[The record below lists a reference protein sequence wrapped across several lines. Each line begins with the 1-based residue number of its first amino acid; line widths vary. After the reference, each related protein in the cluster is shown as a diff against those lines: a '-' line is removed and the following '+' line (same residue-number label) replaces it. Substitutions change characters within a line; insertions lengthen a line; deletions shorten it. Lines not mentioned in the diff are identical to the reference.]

1 MKRWSIALAGLLFA
15 GCSAVQTNRVLVT
28 VKRDYSPIPKASEQV
43 VLQFNLNDLQAKLSS
58 LKGNGVT
65 VTDQHFGKQV
75 PAQLIDTNNDG
86 KADYVQL
93 SYTFESN
100 EPVWGFMVRPAKE
113 PMPIQA
119 QSIQPET
126 RFAYNYLTQLPVYE
140 LKHGVI
146 NDFSAKIIQSTL
158 NLYPDIKQFPVY
170 APHRWNYE
178 YSYFLY
184 NTYQVGRQQS
194 NEAFVAYARQWI
206 DNFITDTG
214 FREGVYD
221 MHEYKLDDIIPARL
235 AIVLHQQTGLPKYK
249 AVADTI
255 ARQLERQ
262 PKTSDGGYWH
272 KQVYPYQMWLDGIF
286 MADVFSMQYA
296 QAYNKNEMFDEAV
309 HQIKLIYE
317 HTFDPATGL
326 FYHGWDES
334 KNPVWAHPEKGTSP
348 EFWGRAVGW
357 YLMALIDCLD
367 YLPANHPGRN
377 DVMSIFKEAASGVL
391 NVQHP
396 GNHLWYQVLDKANE
410 PGNWIETSC
419 SAMFAYA
426 FAKGYRQ
433 GYLNELYKQAAQRAY
448 DALLQDYVYVDDAGN
463 IYLDQ
468 TVKIGTLNPKTSK
481 GDYDYYITTERR
493 INDYKGLA
501 ALLSASMELKR

>member
-1 MKRWSIALAGLLFA
+1 MKWISVFA
-15 GCSAVQTNRVLVT
+15 GVWLVGCATVSTDHVLVT
-28 VKRDYSPIPKASEQV
+28 VKRNYTPIPKTAEQA
-43 VLQFNLNDLQAKLSS
+43 VLHLDVKELEAKIPTVRVS
-58 LKGNGVT
+58 GIA

-75 PAQLIDTNNDG
+75 PTQLIDTNNDG
-86 KADYVQL
+86 VADYVSL
-93 SYTFESN
+93 NYTFESN
-100 EPVWGFMVRPAKE
+100 EPVWGFKVESAKE
-113 PMPIQA
+113 SMPVQT
-119 QSIQPET
+119 QVVDPST
-126 RFAYNYLTQLPVYE
+126 RFTYQYLTPLPAYE
-140 LKHGVI
+140 VKHGII
-146 NDFSAKIIQSTL
+146 NDISAKLIQSTL

-178 YSYFLY
+178 YSYFLF
-184 NTYQVGRQQS
+184 NAYQVGKQQS
-194 NEAFVAYARQWI
+194 NEAFVAYTRQWI

-214 FREGVYD
+214 FREGVYN
-221 MHEYKLDDIIPARL
+221 MREYKLDDVIPARL
-235 AIVLHQQTGLPKYK
+235 AIAFHQQTGLPKYK

-255 ARQLERQ
+255 ALQLEGQ

-272 KQVYPYQMWLDGIF
+272 KQVYPHQMWLDGIF

-296 QAYNKNEMFDEAV
+296 QAYNKPEMFDEAV

-326 FYHGWDES
+326 LYHGWDES

-367 YLPANHPGRN
+367 YLPADHAARN
-377 DVMSIFKEAASGVL
+377 DVINIFKEVSAGVL
-391 NVQHP
+391 KVQNRD
-396 GNHLWYQVLDKANE
+396 NHLWYQVLNKANE
-410 PGNWIETSC
+410 PGNWVETSC

-426 FAKGYRQ
+426 FAKGNRL
-433 GYLNELYKQAAQRAY
+433 GYLDESYQQAAQRAY
-448 DALLQDYVYVDDAGN
+448 NALLKEYVYADDAGN
-463 IYLDQ
+463 LHLDQ

-481 GDYDYYITTERR
+481 GDYAYYITTERR
-493 INDYKGLA
+493 VNDYKGLA